1 MRSTKHP
8 TSKQVNYAF
17 HLLHKKR
24 LPVDYVNS
32 LHKRIGAFD
41 CDVGKDVGSWLRHM
55 SRKEL
60 GKTIDSLKEL
70 P

>member
-1 MRSTKHP
+1 MRTNKRP
-8 TSKQVNYAF
+8 TAKQVNYAF

-24 LPVDYVNS
+24 LPVDHINS

-41 CDVGKDVGSWLRHM
+41 FDVGKDVGSWLRDM

-60 GKTIDSLKEL
+60 GKTIEALKEL